1 MDGRLQ
7 ELNGKAE
14 KLVTVVVPVYN
25 VQKYL
30 RNCLDSVVTQ
40 TYEPI
45 EVILVDD
52 GSTDQSGKS
61 AMNMRTETA
70 VSEYFIRKIKA
81 SLRREIWVLRKPVE
95 IMWCLWMPMMVF
107 TGSCWKY
114 I

>member
-1 MDGRLQ
+1 M
-7 ELNGKAE
+7 NGKAE

-52 GSTDQSGKS
+52 GSTRPEWK
-61 AMNMRTETA
+61 N
-70 VSEYFIRKIKA
+70 
-81 SLRREIWVLRKPVE
+81 LR
-95 IMWCLWMPMMVF
+95 
-107 TGSCWKY
+107 
-114 I
+114 